1 MSTAGFVD
9 TWILYPSTSKR
20 GYWIAHSVNTD
31 QIGMGASVLN
41 AYLELHKAM
50 DILLAEAKKHKM
62 ADIIHPAPQEILDKL
77 AHARPLPKKIVD
89 IATMKLRGVKK
100 ALPRY
105 KAPYG
110 GKCQSLK
117 VTPILEVA

>member
-1 MSTAGFVD
+1 MSITGFVD
-9 TWILYPSTSKR
+9 TWVIYQSTSKR
-20 GYWIAHSVNTD
+20 GNWVAHSVNTD
-31 QIGMGASVLN
+31 QIGMGTSVLN
-41 AYLELHKAM
+41 AYLELHRAM